1 MFKLVCRTRV
11 RTFRFGVFS
20 LAFGQ
25 YCPNLVES
33 LTYLDLR
40 NSIFCFRNY
49 LLNLKMICWKKSLMH
64 VKVEVF
70 LISKYQRISKKYYG
84 YWKIV
89 FDKIPIYKKKTLYM
103 TDGWSSGIWNLE
115 LHFCWQISLWICEI
129 LNLRWCHILKKN
141 LNFLSNHIHIFQ
153 YFFRQMQNF
162 HPTLRRLCS
171 CFYKLVRMAHFKVQF
186 KTLSMVA

>member
-25 YCPNLVES
+25 YCQNLVES
-33 LTYLDLR
+33 LIQANLDLR

-89 FDKIPIYKKKTLYM
+89 FDSLHDSLMISRNLKFRIKYLL
-103 TDGWSSGIWNLE
+103 TDKFVDLWNRE
-115 LHFCWQISLWICEI
+115 FKMVSHFE
-129 LNLRWCHILKKN
+129 KN
-141 LNFLSNHIHIFQ
+141 LIFLSNHIHIFQ